1 MKKMK
6 TTIISLALYALCAEA
21 TAQTVT
27 VADVEALPGETVA
40 LTLNL
45 TGGKTNT
52 YTAMQFDVQF
62 PTAGFTTTGSYSI
75 NELWPN
81 AMAIVGTVDADN
93 TASIPVASSET
104 IGAADVEGLLS
115 VSFTVGG
122 DVPIGEYDVT
132 LKNLWFGYGTSSK
145 DYLDDVTF
153 KVKVVA
159 AHTVVLDETS
169 AITPEAATG
178 VNVRVKRTISA
189 NQWSTICLP
198 FAMSEAQVKEAF
210 GSDVQLGDF
219 TGYETTEDGDAI
231 TGINVKFTAATAI
244 EANHPYIIKVSQAVS
259 EFTAD
264 GVDIDPDEAKVE
276 YDNGLTGKKRKVLGS
291 FVGTYVADFDFY
303 NDAENY
309 PLFLSGNKFYYATEN
324 TKHMKAFRGYFDFV
338 DYLDEAENAE
348 ARVFI
353 VFGNDTTGIGD
364 IQHETTGDD
373 RYYNLGGQRVEQPSR
388 GLYIKNGKKVM
399 IK

>member
-1 MKKMK
+1 
-6 TTIISLALYALCAEA
+6 
-21 TAQTVT
+21 
-27 VADVEALPGETVA
+27 
-40 LTLNL
+40 
-45 TGGKTNT
+45 
-52 YTAMQFDVQF
+52 
-62 PTAGFTTTGSYSI
+62 
-75 NELWPN
+75 
-81 AMAIVGTVDADN
+81 
-93 TASIPVASSET
+93 
-104 IGAADVEGLLS
+104 
-115 VSFTVGG
+115 
-122 DVPIGEYDVT
+122 VT
-132 LKNLWFGYGTSSK
+132 LSAITFGYGFTDK
-145 DYLDDVTF
+145 DIAPDVTF

-178 VNVRVKRTISA
+178 VNVSVKRTISA

-353 VFGNDTTGIGD
+353 VFGNDTTGIGEV
-364 IQHETTGDD
+364 QRETAGDD
-373 RYYNLGGQRVEQPSR
+373 RYYNLGGQQVEQPSR

>member
-1 MKKMK
+1 MKK
-6 TTIISLALYALCAEA
+6 ILLAALCLYVAGA
-21 TAQTVT
+21 AIAQTVT
-27 VADVEALPGETVA
+27 VNDVEALPGETVA
-40 LTLNL
+40 FSLNL
-45 TGGKTNT
+45 NDGKADT
-52 YTAMQFDVQF
+52 YTSLQFNVTF
-62 PTAGFTTTGSYSI
+62 PAEGFTTTGDYTISSS
-75 NELWPN
+75 WKN
-81 AMAIVGTVDADN
+81 ASATIGDVDASGL
-93 TASIPVASSET
+93 AVVPASSAEV
-104 IGAADVEGLLS
+104 ISGSAVENLLT
-115 VSFTVGG
+115 VNFTVGSS
-122 DVPIGEYDVT
+122 VALGEYDVT
-132 LKNLWFGYGTSSK
+132 LSAITFGYGFTDK
-145 DYLDDVTF
+145 DIAPDVTF

-210 GSDVQLGDF
+210 GEDVQLGDF

-364 IQHETTGDD
+364 VQHETAGDD

-388 GLYIKNGKKVM
+388 GLYIKNGKKVIM
-399 IK
+399 K

>member
-1 MKKMK
+1 MKK
-6 TTIISLALYALCAEA
+6 ILLAALCLYVAGA
-21 TAQTVT
+21 AIAQTVT
-27 VADVEALPGETVA
+27 VNDVEALPGETVA
-40 LTLNL
+40 FSLNL
-45 TGGKTNT
+45 NDGKADT
-52 YTAMQFDVQF
+52 YTSLQFNVTF
-62 PTAGFTTTGSYSI
+62 PAEGFTTTGDYTISSS
-75 NELWPN
+75 WKN
-81 AMAIVGTVDADN
+81 ASATIGDVDASGL
-93 TASIPVASSET
+93 AVVPASSAEV
-104 IGAADVEGLLS
+104 ISGSAVENLLT
-115 VSFTVGG
+115 VNFTVGSS
-122 DVPIGEYDVT
+122 VALGEYDVT
-132 LKNLWFGYGTSSK
+132 LSAITFGYGFTDK
-145 DYLDDVTF
+145 DIAPDVTF

-169 AITPEAATG
+169 TTAPAAATG

-210 GSDVQLGDF
+210 GEDVQLGDF

-348 ARVFI
+348 ARVFV
-353 VFGNDTTGIGD
+353 VFDGETTGIGNV
-364 IQHETTGDD
+364 QRETVSDD
-373 RYYNLGGQRVEQPSR
+373 RYYNLNGQQVTAPKK

>member
-1 MKKMK
+1 MKK
-6 TTIISLALYALCAEA
+6 ILLAALCLYVAGA
-21 TAQTVT
+21 AIAQTVT
-27 VADVEALPGETVA
+27 VNDVEALPGETVA
-40 LTLNL
+40 FSLNL
-45 TGGKTNT
+45 NDGKADT
-52 YTAMQFDVQF
+52 YTSLQFNVTF
-62 PTAGFTTTGSYSI
+62 PAEGFTTTGDYTISSS
-75 NELWPN
+75 WKN
-81 AMAIVGTVDADN
+81 ASATIGDVDASGL
-93 TASIPVASSET
+93 AVVPASSAEV
-104 IGAADVEGLLS
+104 ISGSAVENLLT
-115 VSFTVGG
+115 VNFTVGSS
-122 DVPIGEYDVT
+122 VALGEYDVT
-132 LKNLWFGYGTSSK
+132 LSAITFGYGFTDK
-145 DYLDDVTF
+145 DIAPDVTF

-210 GSDVQLGDF
+210 GEDVQLGDF

-353 VFGNDTTGIGD
+353 VFGNDTTGIGEV
-364 IQHETTGDD
+364 QRETAGDD

-388 GLYIKNGKKVM
+388 GLYIKNGKKVI

>member
-1 MKKMK
+1 MKK
-6 TTIISLALYALCAEA
+6 ILLAALCLYVAGA
-21 TAQTVT
+21 AIAQTVT
-27 VADVEALPGETVA
+27 VNDVEALPGETVA
-40 LTLNL
+40 FSLNL
-45 TGGKTNT
+45 NDGKADT
-52 YTAMQFDVQF
+52 YTSLQFNVTF
-62 PTAGFTTTGSYSI
+62 PAEGFTTTGDYTISSS
-75 NELWPN
+75 WKN
-81 AMAIVGTVDADN
+81 ASATIGDVDASGL
-93 TASIPVASSET
+93 AVVPASSAEV
-104 IGAADVEGLLS
+104 ISGSAVENLLT
-115 VSFTVGG
+115 VNFTVGSS
-122 DVPIGEYDVT
+122 VALGEYDVT
-132 LKNLWFGYGTSSK
+132 LSAITFGYGFTDK
-145 DYLDDVTF
+145 DIAPDVTF

-178 VNVRVKRTISA
+178 VNVSVKRTISA

-210 GSDVQLGDF
+210 GEDVQLGDF

-348 ARVFI
+348 ARVFV
-353 VFGNDTTGIGD
+353 VFDGETTGIGNV
-364 IQHETTGDD
+364 QRETVSDD
-373 RYYNLGGQRVEQPSR
+373 RYYNLNGQQVTAPKK

>member
-1 MKKMK
+1 MKK
-6 TTIISLALYALCAEA
+6 ILLAALCLYVAGA
-21 TAQTVT
+21 AIAQTVT
-27 VADVEALPGETVA
+27 VNDVEALPGETVA
-40 LTLNL
+40 FSLNL
-45 TGGKTNT
+45 NDGKADT
-52 YTAMQFDVQF
+52 YTSLQFNVTF
-62 PTAGFTTTGSYSI
+62 PAEGFTTTGDYTISSS
-75 NELWPN
+75 WKN
-81 AMAIVGTVDADN
+81 ASATIGDVDASGL
-93 TASIPVASSET
+93 AVVPASSAEV
-104 IGAADVEGLLS
+104 ISGSAVENLLT
-115 VSFTVGG
+115 VNFTVGSS
-122 DVPIGEYDVT
+122 VALGEYDVT
-132 LKNLWFGYGTSSK
+132 LSAITFGYGFTDK
-145 DYLDDVTF
+145 DIAPDVTF

-178 VNVRVKRTISA
+178 VNVSVKRTISA

-210 GSDVQLGDF
+210 GEDVQLGDF

-353 VFGNDTTGIGD
+353 VFGNDTTGIGEV
-364 IQHETTGDD
+364 QRETAGDD
-373 RYYNLGGQRVEQPSR
+373 RYYNLGGQQVEQPSR
-388 GLYIKNGKKVM
+388 GLYIKNGKKVI

>member
-1 MKKMK
+1 MKK
-6 TTIISLALYALCAEA
+6 ILLAALCLYVAGA
-21 TAQTVT
+21 AIAQTVT
-27 VADVEALPGETVA
+27 VNDVEALPGETVA
-40 LTLNL
+40 FSLNL
-45 TGGKTNT
+45 NDGKADT
-52 YTAMQFDVQF
+52 YTSLQFNVTF
-62 PTAGFTTTGSYSI
+62 PAEGFTTTGDYTISSS
-75 NELWPN
+75 WKN
-81 AMAIVGTVDADN
+81 ASATIGDVDASGL
-93 TASIPVASSET
+93 AVVPASSAEV
-104 IGAADVEGLLS
+104 ISGSAVENLLT
-115 VSFTVGG
+115 VNFTVGSS
-122 DVPIGEYDVT
+122 VALGEYDVT
-132 LKNLWFGYGTSSK
+132 LSAITFGYGFTDK
-145 DYLDDVTF
+145 DIAPDVTF

-178 VNVRVKRTISA
+178 VNVSVKRTISA

-210 GSDVQLGDF
+210 GEDVQLGDF

-353 VFGNDTTGIGD
+353 VFGNDTTCIGD
-364 IQHETTGDD
+364 VQHETAGDD

>member
-1 MKKMK
+1 VG
-6 TTIISLALYALCAEA
+6 SS
-21 TAQTVT
+21 
-27 VADVEALPGETVA
+27 VA
-40 LTLNL
+40 L
-45 TGGKTNT
+45 
-52 YTAMQFDVQF
+52 
-62 PTAGFTTTGSYSI
+62 
-75 NELWPN
+75 
-81 AMAIVGTVDADN
+81 
-93 TASIPVASSET
+93 
-104 IGAADVEGLLS
+104 
-115 VSFTVGG
+115 
-122 DVPIGEYDVT
+122 GEYDVT
-132 LKNLWFGYGTSSK
+132 LSAITFGYGFTDK
-145 DYLDDVTF
+145 DIAPDVTF

-210 GSDVQLGDF
+210 GEDVQLGDF
-219 TGYETTEDGDAI
+219 TGYETTEDGEAI

-309 PLFLSGNKFYYATEN
+309 PLFLSGNRFYYATEN

-338 DYLDEAENAE
+338 DYLPEAENAST
-348 ARVFI
+348 RILMSF
-353 VFGNDTTGIGD
+353 NS
-364 IQHETTGDD
+364 ETTSVKEISNHKSQSSNIYDLQG
-373 RYYNLGGQRVEQPSR
+373 RSVLTPSK
-388 GLYIKNGKKVM
+388 GLYIKDGRKEV